1 MPTRGIFFAAGG
13 KSLFQAVDRKI
24 RRGDQVGRRLLVQFS
39 QGDAAVG
46 DDGFA
51 VLLVLPALIV
61 RTLRERK
68 RRR

>member
-1 MPTRGIFFAAGG
+1 MPWET
-13 KSLFQAVDRKI
+13 
-24 RRGDQVGRRLLVQFS
+24 LLL
-39 QGDAAVG
+39 DWCM
-46 DDGFA
+46 FA